1 MDNSESRLN
10 LLLDVLSD
18 RKINLRRDDIA
29 WAFHSAQTKDSI
41 AKYVDEY
48 LTPDSLLSHEE
59 LQMHVGPLR
68 CHSLQFTIF

>member
-18 RKINLRRDDIA
+18 RRINLRRDDVA
-29 WAFHSAQTKDSI
+29 WVFHSDQTKDSI
-41 AKYVDEY
+41 VKYVDEY
-48 LTPDSLLSHEE
+48 LTADTLLSHEE

-68 CHSLQFTIF
+68 CHSLQFNIC